1 MLGQAPFAVASLMLI
16 NFALTLI
23 FFFRS
28 VRYSEAGRSSSLRFT
43 VFFVVFLW
51 VLLQAVL
58 SYIGFYTQFS
68 ALPPRLIL
76 TGVGPAVI
84 AVLVFLIIPSL
95 RNIINGFRLEDLIL
109 LSVVRIPVE
118 IMLHQL
124 FTAGLVPE
132 DMTYTGLNWDI
143 FSGITAPAMM
153 WVAKKNFTW
162 SRSVLIVWHVLTL
175 GLLINIVSIAILS
188 APFPFQQINFD
199 QPNIA
204 VFSFPFVFL
213 PTFIVPM
220 VLWATLTGL
229 VKIYNVKK

>member
-1 MLGQAPFAVASLMLI
+1 MFGQASFAVASLMLI

-51 VLLQAVL
+51 VLFQAVL
-58 SYIGFYTQFS
+58 SYIGFYSQFS
-68 ALPPRLIL
+68 AIPPRLIL
-76 TGVGPAVI
+76 TGVGPAVLMVI
-84 AVLVFLIIPSL
+84 VFLITPSL
-95 RNIINGFRLEDLIL
+95 RKVITEFRLEDLIL
-109 LSVVRIPVE
+109 ISVVRIPVE

-124 FTAGLVPE
+124 FEAKLVPQ
-132 DMTYTGLNWDI
+132 DMTYSGMNWDI
-143 FSGITAPAMM
+143 LSGLTAPLMIWIARKDFL
-153 WVAKKNFTW
+153 WT
-162 SRSVLIVWHVLTL
+162 RQVLIVWHVLTL
-175 GLLINIVSIAILS
+175 GLLINIVTIAILS

-204 VFSFPFVFL
+204 VFSFPFIFL

-220 VLWATLTGL
+220 VLWSTLTGL
-229 VKIYNVKK
+229 VKLYKS

>member
-1 MLGQAPFAVASLMLI
+1 MFGQASFAVASLMLI

-51 VLLQAVL
+51 VLFQAVL
-58 SYIGFYTQFS
+58 SYIGFYSQFS
-68 ALPPRLIL
+68 AIPPRLIL
-76 TGVGPAVI
+76 TGVGPAVLMVI
-84 AVLVFLIIPSL
+84 VFLITPSL
-95 RNIINGFRLEDLIL
+95 RKVITEFRLEDLIL
-109 LSVVRIPVE
+109 ISVVRIPVE

-124 FTAGLVPE
+124 FEAKLVPQ
-132 DMTYTGLNWDI
+132 DMTYSGMNWDI
-143 FSGITAPAMM
+143 LSGLTAPLMIWIAR
-153 WVAKKNFTW
+153 KNFLWT
-162 SRSVLIVWHVLTL
+162 RQVLIVWHVLTL
-175 GLLINIVSIAILS
+175 GLLINIVTIAILS

-204 VFSFPFVFL
+204 VFSFPFIFL

-220 VLWATLTGL
+220 VLWSTLTGL
-229 VKIYNVKK
+229 VKLYKS